1 MPKLICFDMDG
12 VIFEHKNFWLELH
25 RVLGTLP
32 EGKKLTQQY
41 LHTDYAKLVEEV
53 VFKLWKGKE
62 SGPYHQLVK
71 NINYLP
77 GVREVFQQI
86 KRKDYLTA
94 IISSGP
100 IDLARRAQHDLGI
113 DFVYANELVIQ
124 NGRISGEFI
133 WPVGGKD
140 KKVQI
145 VKHLCQDLGI
155 DTKEVIFIGDSEI
168 DLEVFQA
175 VGTSIAFNSHSIK
188 LNKVATQ
195 IIEDHDLRKILPYI
209 L

>member
-1 MPKLICFDMDG
+1 MDG

-25 RVLGTLP
+25 KALGTLE
-32 EGKKLTQQY
+32 EGTKLTHKY
-41 LHTDYAKLVEEV
+41 LHKDYAKLVEEV
-53 VFKLWKGKE
+53 VFKLWKGKN
-62 SGPYHQLVK
+62 SAPYHQLIK

-77 GVREVFQQI
+77 GVKEVFQHI

-113 DFVYANELVIQ
+113 DFIYANELVIED
-124 NGRISGEFI
+124 NKISGEFI
-133 WPVGGKD
+133 WPVGSKD

-145 VKHLCQDLGI
+145 VQHLCLDLGI
-155 DTKEVIFIGDSEI
+155 NPKDVIFVGDSEI
-168 DLEVFQA
+168 DLEAFQV
-175 VGTSIAFNSHSIK
+175 VGTSIAFNSHSKK
-188 LNKVATQ
+188 LNQTATHLV
-195 IIEDHDLRKILPYI
+195 EDHDLRKILPFI